1 MRRGSR
7 LATRRWRASIS
18 RATSSTRS
26 GTTPSLH
33 ARHNTP
39 HVALNCACVLSSSL
53 AFWLWS
59 CGVAECVGD
68 AVEQRWSE
76 FLFLWRDLGRE
87 ETLFPPDLAA
97 DGGERVGEGW
107 ALLAI
112 PSSRRDR
119 QTLLEA
125 EPGGQERDQGEQ
137 PKQTRRR
144 TGDGQVR
151 PLALGLDAEVVT
163 HVPEGDFHLPALDE
177 PGEDLQ
183 RIAGEVGTE

>member
-1 MRRGSR
+1 MLWRLSWRPHQRKQPDRSR
-7 LATRRWRASIS
+7 
-18 RATSSTRS
+18 
-26 GTTPSLH
+26 H
-33 ARHNTP
+33 ARDR
-39 HVALNCACVLSSSL
+39 ALRRELSSSL
-53 AFWLWS
+53 AFWLRS

-76 FLFLWRDLGRE
+76 FLHLWRDLGRE

-97 DGGERVGEGW
+97 DSGERVGEGW

-112 PSSRRDR
+112 PSSRRDH
-119 QTLLEA
+119 QTRLEA

-137 PKQTRRR
+137 PEQTRRR
-144 TGDGQVR
+144 TGNGQVR

-177 PGEDLQ
+177 PGQDLQ
-183 RIAGEVGTE
+183 RIAGEVGAE